1 MLLFI
6 FQATHF
12 TVLWGCAQKA
22 GFLDPQKVR
31 ADFVGFGVVLGED
44 KKKFKTRS
52 GESVRLIELLN
63 EGKSRI
69 VRRVS
74 CND

>member
-1 MLLFI
+1 M
-6 FQATHF
+6 
-12 TVLWGCAQKA
+12 WSCAEKA
-22 GFLDPQKVR
+22 GFLDTQKVR

-63 EGKSRI
+63 EGKSRRFKI
-69 VRRVS
+69 VS
-74 CND
+74 CNN